1 LAGIEICGPA
11 PLPALMQVKT
21 PEPPTV
27 SNQDMEI
34 VSRLI
39 ALCSEGL
46 HPSAFAASL
55 PLALFLAGLAG
66 GALHC
71 VGMCGPFV
79 LGQVMAT
86 ADTTPL
92 AGYGEWRRL
101 SGAALAPYHLGR
113 ATTYTVLGAL
123 AGSATALF
131 TATTGFAWA
140 SALLLAVA
148 ALLLIGQAAGLA
160 IGRATPWSAALSRLA
175 APLSRSRHPAG
186 RYGFGVLLGFLPC
199 GLLYAALA
207 AAAGTGSAAQGALAM
222 AGFALGTVP
231 ALVAVGWG
239 GLMMRRRLRTAAAWV
254 SAPLLVGNA
263 LVMLALASQRL

>member
-1 LAGIEICGPA
+1 
-11 PLPALMQVKT
+11 MQVKT

-46 HPSAFAASL
+46 HLPAVAASL
-55 PLALFLAGLAG
+55 PLGLFVAGLAG

-86 ADTTPL
+86 ADATPPS
-92 AGYGEWRRL
+92 GYGEWRRL

-113 ATTYTVLGAL
+113 ATTYTLLGGI
-123 AGSATALF
+123 AGGATALF
-131 TATTGFAWA
+131 AATTGFAWL
-140 SALLLAVA
+140 SSLFLAIA
-148 ALLLIGQAAGLA
+148 ALLLIAQAAGLA
-160 IGRATPWSAALSRLA
+160 VGRTTPWNAALSRLA
-175 APLSRSRHPAG
+175 APLSRTRHPAG
-186 RYGFGVLLGFLPC
+186 RYGLGVLLGFLPC

-207 AAAGTGSAAQGALAM
+207 AAAGTGSAAEGALAM
-222 AGFALGTVP
+222 TGFALGTVP

-239 GLMMRRRLRTAAAWV
+239 GLIMRRRMRAAASWV

-263 LVMLALASQRL
+263 LLMLALASQRL